1 MKWMIVGTM
10 VAAGSLAATAVRA
23 QDSDA
28 GTGAT
33 ATGQSVQSDSPA
45 YGAYV
50 DGPATVDADGIPVAK
65 PNPMS
70 RFMDGA
76 KNMPPVGLP
85 LEDPP
90 QTDDSGSDA
99 QTQ

>member
-33 ATGQSVQSDSPA
+33 ATGQSVQSDSPD

-70 RFMDGA
+70 RFMDEA
-76 KNMPPVGLP
+76 KDMPPVGLP

-90 QTDDSGSDA
+90 QTDDSGSEA

>member
-1 MKWMIVGTM
+1 
-10 VAAGSLAATAVRA
+10 
-23 QDSDA
+23 
-28 GTGAT
+28 
-33 ATGQSVQSDSPA
+33 
-45 YGAYV
+45 
-50 DGPATVDADGIPVAK
+50 
-65 PNPMS
+65 MS

-76 KNMPPVGLP
+76 KDMPPVDLP